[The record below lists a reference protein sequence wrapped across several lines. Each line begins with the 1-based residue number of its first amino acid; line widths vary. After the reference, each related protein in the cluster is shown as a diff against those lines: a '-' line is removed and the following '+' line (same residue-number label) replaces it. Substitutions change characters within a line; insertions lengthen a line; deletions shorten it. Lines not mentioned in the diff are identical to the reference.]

1 MGADMGYT
9 RSHSTRENIAGQIM
23 KALLLLLVISQSCH
37 GRPQIGNTEPEQQS
51 IVSLQSGQQQFM
63 TRLLQQIESNTTTNF
78 VLSPHSIHS
87 VFSQL
92 LQGSGGRTKEELESL
107 LGVRASDSLVEQ
119 YRILGQGLAGEG
131 FKQAN
136 LLAVANSFKPK
147 IEYRTSLNS
156 GFQSDIREF
165 DFGSNSLGSVQE
177 INKYVE
183 EVTNQKIKDLL
194 ANDDV
199 DGLTRM
205 VLINAV
211 YFKANWQFAFNADET
226 FEAGFNSP
234 EAPEGSVNVQYMSRE
249 ADVRMLVDQE
259 RQMEILELPY
269 EDPNRSMLIVLPNAG
284 TSTQDLV
291 QRLGGLDLASIRTNG
306 KLAKTSIFIP
316 KFKLK
321 FKTYLKQQMEAL
333 GVRDLFAQSANLTGI
348 RHEAL
353 SASEA
358 VHQAFI
364 EVNEEGTEA
373 AAATAAVVGLRTA
386 QQRKREFF
394 ADRPFLFVVYDF
406 EHGVTLFAGK
416 VVNPNNDNVI
426 QTRAA
431 LIQEPGTGPAS
442 PSVADSA
449 VCSKMFRDFPN
460 SLDNSNIC
468 NKVATEGKKVDWLRK
483 NRALCEESKDFF
495 DNFQSKSCG
504 SLWCDYAAP
513 QLADWSAEA
522 NSSGVG
528 GCQGVEG
535 RVESVQTK
543 RRCKTVK
550 NKLEAAEFL
559 QCRS

>member
-1 MGADMGYT
+1 M
-9 RSHSTRENIAGQIM
+9 NIILESPS
-23 KALLLLLVISQSCH
+23 KSSCCVYICVIL
-37 GRPQIGNTEPEQQS
+37 
-51 IVSLQSGQQQFM
+51 SLQ
-63 TRLLQQIESNTTTNF
+63 
-78 VLSPHSIHS
+78 
-87 VFSQL
+87 
-92 LQGSGGRTKEELESL
+92 
-107 LGVRASDSLVEQ
+107 
-119 YRILGQGLAGEG
+119 
-131 FKQAN
+131 
-136 LLAVANSFKPK
+136 
-147 IEYRTSLNS
+147 
-156 GFQSDIREF
+156 
-165 DFGSNSLGSVQE
+165 
-177 INKYVE
+177 INRYVE
-183 EVTNQKIKDLL
+183 DVTNQKIKDLL
-194 ANDDV
+194 ADDDV

-226 FEAGFNSP
+226 FESSFSS
-234 EAPEGSVNVQYMSRE
+234 PEGSVSTQYMNRE
-249 ADVRMLVDQE
+249 AEVRMLVDKE
-259 RQMEILELPY
+259 RKMQILELPY

-284 TSTQDLV
+284 TSTDDLV
-291 QRLGGLDLASIRTNG
+291 QRLGDLDLGSIRTDG
-306 KLAKTSIFIP
+306 RLAPTSISIP

-348 RHEAL
+348 SDEAL

-431 LIQEPGTGPAS
+431 LIQEPGTVPAS

-468 NKVATEGKKVDWLRK
+468 NKVATEGKKLDWLRK

-550 NKLEAAEFL
+550 NKLKAAEFL

>member
-1 MGADMGYT
+1 M
-9 RSHSTRENIAGQIM
+9 RN
-23 KALLLLLVISQSCH
+23 LLLLLSSFCWSSQ
-37 GRPQIGNTEPEQQS
+37 GKPQISGTDPQS
-51 IVSLQSGQQQFM
+51 IVSLQSGQQQF
-63 TRLLQQIESNTTTNF
+63 TNRLLQQIESNTTTNF

-92 LQGSGGRTKEELESL
+92 LQGSGGRTKAELESL
-107 LGVRASDSLVEQ
+107 LGVTASDSLVEQ
-119 YRILGQGLAGEG
+119 YRILGQGLSGEG

-136 LLAVANSFKPK
+136 LLAVANNFKPK
-147 IEYRTSLNS
+147 REYRTSLNS

-165 DFGSNSLGSVQE
+165 DFGSNSLGSIEE
-177 INKYVE
+177 INQYVE
-183 EVTNQKIKDLL
+183 DVTNQKIQDLL
-194 ANDDV
+194 ADDDV
-199 DGLTRM
+199 DGFTRM
-205 VLINAV
+205 ILINAV
-211 YFKANWQFAFNADET
+211 YFKASWRFAFSPEET
-226 FEAGFNSP
+226 FESSFNSP
-234 EAPEGSVNVQYMSRE
+234 QGSVSTQYMSRE
-249 ADVRMLVDQE
+249 ADVRMLVDRE
-259 RQMEILELPY
+259 RQLEILELPY

-291 QRLGGLDLASIRTNG
+291 QRLDGLDLASIRTDGRRAMTN
-306 KLAKTSIFIP
+306 IFIP

-321 FKTYLKQQMEAL
+321 FKTYLKQQMEQL
-333 GVRDLFAQSANLTGI
+333 GVKDLFSLAADLSGI
-348 RHEAL
+348 SDELL

-406 EHGVTLFAGK
+406 AHGVTLFAGK
-416 VVNPNNDNVI
+416 VVNPNNANVI
-426 QTRAA
+426 QTRSA
-431 LIQEPGTGPAS
+431 LTRQEPVIPAS
-442 PSVADSA
+442 PAVAEAAPSANSA
-449 VCSKMFRDFPN
+449 VCNKMFRDFPN
-460 SLDNSNIC
+460 SLDNSAIC
-468 NKVATEGKKVDWLRK
+468 NKVESEGKKLDWLRK

-495 DNFQSKSCG
+495 DNFMSKSCG
-504 SLWCDYAAP
+504 ALWCDYAAP
-513 QLADWSAEA
+513 QLADWSSEA

-550 NKLEAAEFL
+550 NKLKAAEFL
-559 QCRS
+559 QCRN

>member
-1 MGADMGYT
+1 
-9 RSHSTRENIAGQIM
+9 M
-23 KALLLLLVISQSCH
+23 KTLLIILVFSWSCQ
-37 GRPQIGNTEPEQQS
+37 GRPQIGNTEEQQS
-51 IVSLQSGQQQFM
+51 IVSLQSGQHQF
-63 TRLLQQIESNTTTNF
+63 TSRLLQQIESNTTTNF

-87 VFSQL
+87 IFSQL
-92 LQGSGGRTKEELESL
+92 LQGSGGRTKAELENL
-107 LGVRASDSLVEQ
+107 LGVAASDSLVEQ
-119 YRILGQGLAGEG
+119 YKILGEGLAGEG

-136 LLAVANSFKPK
+136 LLAVADSFKPK
-147 IEYRTSLNS
+147 REYRTSLNN

-165 DFGSNSLGSVQE
+165 NFNSNSLGSVQE
-177 INKYVE
+177 INRYVE
-183 EVTNQKIKDLL
+183 DVTNQKIKDLL
-194 ANDDV
+194 ADDDV

-226 FEAGFNSP
+226 FESSFSS
-234 EAPEGSVNVQYMSRE
+234 PEGSVSTQYMNRE
-249 ADVRMLVDQE
+249 AEVRMLVDKE
-259 RQMEILELPY
+259 RKMQILELPY

-284 TSTQDLV
+284 TPTDDLV
-291 QRLGGLDLASIRTNG
+291 QRLGDLDLGSIRTDG
-306 KLAKTSIFIP
+306 RLAPTSISIP

-321 FKTYLKQQMEAL
+321 FKTYLKQQMEQL
-333 GVRDLFAQSANLTGI
+333 GVRDLFSRAADLSGI
-348 RHEAL
+348 SNENL

-406 EHGVTLFAGK
+406 AHGVTLFAGK
-416 VVNPNNDNVI
+416 VVNPNNANVI

-431 LIQEPGTGPAS
+431 LIQEPVIPARPAVAEA
-442 PSVADSA
+442 PSANSA

-460 SLDNSNIC
+460 SLDNSAIC
-468 NKVATEGKKVDWLRK
+468 NKVESEGKKLDWLRK

-495 DNFQSKSCG
+495 NNFMSKSCG
-504 SLWCDYAAP
+504 ALWCDYAAP
-513 QLADWSAEA
+513 QLADWSSEA

-550 NKLEAAEFL
+550 NKLKAAEFL
-559 QCRS
+559 QCRN

>member
-1 MGADMGYT
+1 MG
-9 RSHSTRENIAGQIM
+9 TRESIAGQIM
-23 KALLLLLVISQSCH
+23 KTLLIILVFSWSCQ
-37 GRPQIGNTEPEQQS
+37 GRPQIGNTEEQQS
-51 IVSLQSGQQQFM
+51 IVSLQSGQHQF
-63 TRLLQQIESNTTTNF
+63 TNRLLQQIESNTTTNF

-92 LQGSGGRTKEELESL
+92 LQGSGGRTKSELENL
-107 LGVRASDSLVEQ
+107 LGVTASDSLVEQ
-119 YRILGQGLAGEG
+119 YRILGQGLSGEG

-136 LLAVANSFKPK
+136 LLAVADSFKPK
-147 IEYRTSLNS
+147 REYRTSLNS

-177 INKYVE
+177 INQYVE
-183 EVTNQKIKDLL
+183 DVTNQKIKDLL

-211 YFKANWQFAFNADET
+211 YFKATWQFAFNADET
-226 FEAGFNSP
+226 FEAGFNS
-234 EAPEGSVNVQYMSRE
+234 PEGSVNVQYMSRE

-306 KLAKTSIFIP
+306 KLAMTSIFIP

-321 FKTYLKQQMEAL
+321 FKTYLKQQMEQL
-333 GVRDLFAQSANLTGI
+333 GVVDVFARTADLTGI
-348 RHEAL
+348 SDEAL

-394 ADRPFLFVVYDF
+394 ADRPFLFVLYDF
-406 EHGVTLFAGK
+406 AHGVTLFAGK
-416 VVNPNNDNVI
+416 VVNPNNANVI

-431 LIQEPGTGPAS
+431 LIQEPAIPAVAA
-442 PSVADSA
+442 PSANSA

-460 SLDNSNIC
+460 SLDNSAIC
-468 NKVATEGKKVDWLRK
+468 NKVESEGKKLDWLRK

-495 DNFQSKSCG
+495 DNFMSKSCG
-504 SLWCDYAAP
+504 ALWCDHAAP
-513 QLADWSAEA
+513 QLDEWFAEST
-522 NSSGVG
+522 SSGIG

-535 RVESVQTK
+535 RVESRETK
-543 RRCKTVK
+543 TRCKTVK
-550 NKLEAAEFL
+550 NELKAAEFL
-559 QCRS
+559 QCRN

>member
-1 MGADMGYT
+1 MFFYLT
-9 RSHSTRENIAGQIM
+9 I
-23 KALLLLLVISQSCH
+23 LYFVISLKS
-37 GRPQIGNTEPEQQS
+37 
-51 IVSLQSGQQQFM
+51 SL
-63 TRLLQQIESNTTTNF
+63 
-78 VLSPHSIHS
+78 
-87 VFSQL
+87 
-92 LQGSGGRTKEELESL
+92 
-107 LGVRASDSLVEQ
+107 
-119 YRILGQGLAGEG
+119 
-131 FKQAN
+131 
-136 LLAVANSFKPK
+136 
-147 IEYRTSLNS
+147 
-156 GFQSDIREF
+156 FQ
-165 DFGSNSLGSVQE
+165 

-183 EVTNQKIKDLL
+183 DVTNQKIKDLL

-211 YFKANWQFAFNADET
+211 YFKATWQFAFNADET
-226 FEAGFNSP
+226 FEAGFN
-234 EAPEGSVNVQYMSRE
+234 APEGSVNVQYMNRE
-249 ADVRMLVDQE
+249 AEVRMLVDKE
-259 RQMEILELPY
+259 RKMQILELPY

-291 QRLGGLDLASIRTNG
+291 QRLGGLDLASIRTSG
-306 KLAKTSIFIP
+306 RRAMTSIFIP

-321 FKTYLKQQMEAL
+321 FKTYLKQQMEQL
-333 GVRDLFAQSANLTGI
+333 GVRDLFSQAADLSGI
-348 RHEAL
+348 SDEAL

-406 EHGVTLFAGK
+406 AHGVTLFAGK
-416 VVNPNNDNVI
+416 VVNPNNANVI

-431 LIQEPGTGPAS
+431 LIQEPAS
-442 PSVADSA
+442 PAVAAPSANSA
-449 VCSKMFRDFPN
+449 VCNKMFRDFPN
-460 SLDNSNIC
+460 SLDNSVIC
-468 NKVATEGKKVDWLRK
+468 NKVESEGKKLDWLRK
-483 NRALCEESKDFF
+483 NRALCEESRDFF
-495 DNFQSKSCG
+495 NNFMSKSCG
-504 SLWCDYAAP
+504 SLWCDFAAP
-513 QLADWSAEA
+513 QLDDWFAEA

-550 NKLEAAEFL
+550 NKLKAAEFL
-559 QCRS
+559 QCRN

>member
-1 MGADMGYT
+1 MG
-9 RSHSTRENIAGQIM
+9 
-23 KALLLLLVISQSCH
+23 
-37 GRPQIGNTEPEQQS
+37 
-51 IVSLQSGQQQFM
+51 
-63 TRLLQQIESNTTTNF
+63 
-78 VLSPHSIHS
+78 
-87 VFSQL
+87 
-92 LQGSGGRTKEELESL
+92 KEELESL

-147 IEYRTSLNS
+147 IEFRTNLNN

-177 INKYVE
+177 INRYVE
-183 EVTNQKIKDLL
+183 DVTNQKIKDLL
-194 ANDDV
+194 ADDDV

-211 YFKANWQFAFNADET
+211 YFKATWQFAFNADET
-226 FEAGFNSP
+226 FEAGFNT
-234 EAPEGSVNVQYMSRE
+234 PEGSVSTQYMNRE
-249 ADVRMLVDQE
+249 AEVRMLVDKE
-259 RQMEILELPY
+259 RKMQILELPY

-284 TSTQDLV
+284 TSTDDLV
-291 QRLGGLDLASIRTNG
+291 QRLGDLDLGSIRTDG
-306 KLAKTSIFIP
+306 RLAPTSISIP

-321 FKTYLKQQMEAL
+321 FKTYLKQQMEQL
-333 GVRDLFAQSANLTGI
+333 GVRDLFSRSADLSGI
-348 RHEAL
+348 SNEAL

-406 EHGVTLFAGK
+406 AHGVTLFAGK
-416 VVNPNNDNVI
+416 VVNPNNANVV

-431 LIQEPGTGPAS
+431 LIQEPAS
-442 PSVADSA
+442 PVVAAPSANSA
-449 VCSKMFRDFPN
+449 VCNKMFRDFPN
-460 SLDNSNIC
+460 SLDNSVIC
-468 NKVATEGKKVDWLRK
+468 NKVESEGKKLDWLRK
-483 NRALCEESKDFF
+483 NRALCEESRDFF
-495 DNFQSKSCG
+495 DNFMSKSCG
-504 SLWCDYAAP
+504 SAWCDRAAP
-513 QLADWSAEA
+513 QLNDWFAEST
-522 NSSGVG
+522 SSGIG

-535 RVESVQTK
+535 RVESRETK
-543 RRCKTVK
+543 TRCKTVK
-550 NKLEAAEFL
+550 NKLKAAEFL
-559 QCRS
+559 QCRN

>member
-1 MGADMGYT
+1 
-9 RSHSTRENIAGQIM
+9 M
-23 KALLLLLVISQSCH
+23 KTLILLVFCWSSQ
-37 GRPQIGNTEPEQQS
+37 GRPQIGNTDPQQQQS
-51 IVSLQSGQQQFM
+51 IVSLQSGQQQF
-63 TRLLQQIESNTTTNF
+63 TNRLLQQIESNTTTNF

-92 LQGSGGRTKEELESL
+92 LQGSGGQTKAELENL
-107 LGVRASDSLVEQ
+107 LGVTASDSLVEQ
-119 YRILGQGLAGEG
+119 YRILGEGLSGEG

-136 LLAVANSFKPK
+136 LLAVADNFKPK
-147 IEYRTSLNS
+147 REYRTSLNS

-177 INKYVE
+177 INRYVE
-183 EVTNQKIKDLL
+183 DVTNQKIKDLL
-194 ANDDV
+194 ADDDV
-199 DGLTRM
+199 DSLTRM

-211 YFKANWQFAFNADET
+211 YFKANWQFAFNAEET
-226 FEAGFNSP
+226 FESSFNSP
-234 EAPEGSVNVQYMSRE
+234 EGSISTQYMSRE

-259 RQMEILELPY
+259 RQLQILELPY

-284 TSTQDLV
+284 TSTHNLV
-291 QRLGGLDLASIRTNG
+291 ERLDGLDLASIRTNG
-306 KLAKTSIFIP
+306 KLAMTSIFIP

-321 FKTYLKQQMEAL
+321 FKTYLKQQMEQL
-333 GVRDLFAQSANLTGI
+333 GVSDLFARTADLSGI
-348 RHEAL
+348 SNEAL

-386 QQRKREFF
+386 QRKREFF

-406 EHGVTLFAGK
+406 AHGVTLFAGK
-416 VVNPNNDNVI
+416 VVNPNNANVI

-431 LIQEPGTGPAS
+431 LIQEPAS
-442 PSVADSA
+442 PAVAAPSADSA

-460 SLDNSNIC
+460 SLDNSVIC
-468 NKVATEGKKVDWLRK
+468 NKVESEGKKLDLLRK

-495 DNFQSKSCG
+495 DNFISKSCG
-504 SLWCDYAAP
+504 ALWCDFAAP
-513 QLADWSAEA
+513 QLDDWSAEA

-535 RVESVQTK
+535 RVESVETK

-550 NKLEAAEFL
+550 NKLKAAEFL
-559 QCRS
+559 QCTN

>member
-1 MGADMGYT
+1 MGYT
-9 RSHSTRENIAGQIM
+9 RSHSTRENVAGQIM
-23 KALLLLLVISQSCH
+23 KALLLLLVFSRSSH
-37 GRPQIGNTEPEQQS
+37 GRPQIGSTEPEQQS

-63 TRLLQQIESNTTTNF
+63 NRLLQQIESNTTTNF

-136 LLAVANSFKPK
+136 LLAVASSFKPK
-147 IEYRTSLNS
+147 IEFRTNLNN

-165 DFGSNSLGSVQE
+165 DFGSNSLASVQE

-183 EVTNQKIKDLL
+183 DVTNQKIKDLL

-211 YFKANWQFAFNADET
+211 YFKAKWQFAFNADET
-226 FEAGFNSP
+226 FEAGFNS
-234 EAPEGSVNVQYMSRE
+234 PEGSVNVQYMSRE

-348 RHEAL
+348 SDEAL
-353 SASEA
+353 SASEG

-373 AAATAAVVGLRTA
+373 AAATAVVVGLRTA
-386 QQRKREFF
+386 RRKRQFF
-394 ADRPFLFVVYDF
+394 ANRPFLFMVYDF
-406 EHGVTLFAGK
+406 NLNVPLFAGK
-416 VVNPNNDNVI
+416 VVDPSNQI
-426 QTRAA
+426 
-431 LIQEPGTGPAS
+431 LIQRPSPLPENSSTVDQNKSAQNSQNGQNSVSNTDVQTNLPIKTSKPE
-442 PSVADSA
+442 PSVKS
-449 VCSKMFRDFPN
+449 CERLLRDFPN
-460 SLDNSNIC
+460 ALDNHRIC
-468 NKVATEGKKVDWLRK
+468 MKVKADGKFLDWLRA
-483 NRALCEESKDFF
+483 NRNLCE
-495 DNFQSKSCG
+495 QSEDLYNTFLETNCGGHWCRMAQTDKS
-504 SLWCDYAAP
+504 
-513 QLADWSAEA
+513 DWDKE
-522 NSSGVG
+522 
-528 GCQGVEG
+528 
-535 RVESVQTK
+535 RLLK
-543 RRCKTVK
+543 
-550 NKLEAAEFL
+550 
-559 QCRS
+559 CREI

>member
-1 MGADMGYT
+1 MG
-9 RSHSTRENIAGQIM
+9 IAGQIM
-23 KALLLLLVISQSCH
+23 KALLLLLVFSRSSQ

-63 TRLLQQIESNTTTNF
+63 NRLLQQIESNTTTNF

-92 LQGSGGRTKEELESL
+92 LQGSGGRTKAELENL
-107 LGVRASDSLVEQ
+107 LGVTASDSLVEQ
-119 YRILGQGLAGEG
+119 YRILGQGLSGEG

-147 IEYRTSLNS
+147 REYRTSLNN

-165 DFGSNSLGSVQE
+165 DFASNSLGSVQE
-177 INKYVE
+177 INRYVE
-183 EVTNQKIKDLL
+183 EVTNEKIKDLL
-194 ANDDV
+194 ADDDV

-226 FEAGFNSP
+226 FESSFSS
-234 EAPEGSVNVQYMSRE
+234 PEGSVSTQYMNRE
-249 ADVRMLVDQE
+249 ADVRMLVDKE
-259 RQMEILELPY
+259 RKMQILELPY

-284 TSTQDLV
+284 TPPNDLV
-291 QRLGGLDLASIRTNG
+291 QRLGDLDFGSIRTDG
-306 KLAKTSIFIP
+306 RLAPTSISIP

-321 FKTYLKQQMEAL
+321 FKTYLKKQMEQL
-333 GVRDLFAQSANLTGI
+333 GVRDLFARSADLSGI
-348 RHEAL
+348 SNEAL

-406 EHGVTLFAGK
+406 AHGVTLFTGK

-426 QTRAA
+426 QTRSA
-431 LIQEPGTGPAS
+431 LTQEPAQAAS
-442 PSVADSA
+442 PSVAAANSE
-449 VCSKMFRDFPN
+449 VCSKMFRDFP
-460 SLDNSNIC
+460 
-468 NKVATEGKKVDWLRK
+468 
-483 NRALCEESKDFF
+483 
-495 DNFQSKSCG
+495 
-504 SLWCDYAAP
+504 
-513 QLADWSAEA
+513 
-522 NSSGVG
+522 
-528 GCQGVEG
+528 
-535 RVESVQTK
+535 
-543 RRCKTVK
+543 
-550 NKLEAAEFL
+550 
-559 QCRS
+559 

>member
-1 MGADMGYT
+1 MGEYMGYT
-9 RSHSTRENIAGQIM
+9 SHHSTRESIAGQIM
-23 KALLLLLVISQSCH
+23 KTLLIILIFSWSCQ
-37 GRPQIGNTEPEQQS
+37 GRPQIGNTEEQQS
-51 IVSLQSGQQQFM
+51 IVSLQSGQQQF
-63 TRLLQQIESNTTTNF
+63 TSRLLQQIESNTTTNF

-87 VFSQL
+87 IFSQL
-92 LQGSGGRTKEELESL
+92 LQGSGGRTKAELENL
-107 LGVRASDSLVEQ
+107 LGVAASDSLVEQ
-119 YRILGQGLAGEG
+119 YKILGEGLAGEG

-136 LLAVANSFKPK
+136 LLAVADSFKPK
-147 IEYRTSLNS
+147 REYRTSLNN

-165 DFGSNSLGSVQE
+165 NFNSNSLGSVQE
-177 INKYVE
+177 INRYVE
-183 EVTNQKIKDLL
+183 DVTNQEIKDLL
-194 ANDDV
+194 ADNDV

-211 YFKANWQFAFNADET
+211 YFKANWQFAFNADES
-226 FEAGFNSP
+226 FEAGFNS
-234 EAPEGSVNVQYMSRE
+234 PEGSVNVQYMSRE
-249 ADVRMLVDQE
+249 ADLRMLVDQE

-291 QRLGGLDLASIRTNG
+291 QRLGGLDLASVRTNG
-306 KLAKTSIFIP
+306 RRAMTSIFIP

-321 FKTYLKQQMEAL
+321 FKTYLKQQMEQL
-333 GVRDLFAQSANLTGI
+333 GVRDLFSLAADLSGI
-348 RHEAL
+348 SDEAL

-431 LIQEPGTGPAS
+431 LIQEPGTVPAS

-468 NKVATEGKKVDWLRK
+468 NKVATEGKKLDWLRK

-504 SLWCDYAAP
+504 ALWCDYAAP

-528 GCQGVEG
+528 GRQGVEG

-550 NKLEAAEFL
+550 NKLKAAEFL

>member
-1 MGADMGYT
+1 MGYT

-23 KALLLLLVISQSCH
+23 KALLLLLVFSRSSH
-37 GRPQIGNTEPEQQS
+37 GRPQIGSTEPEQQS

-63 TRLLQQIESNTTTNF
+63 NRLLQQIESNTTTNF

-107 LGVRASDSLVEQ
+107 LGVTASDSLVEQ

-147 IEYRTSLNS
+147 IGFRTNLNS

-165 DFGSNSLGSVQE
+165 ALGSNSLGSVQE

-183 EVTNQKIKDLL
+183 DVTNQKIKNLL

-211 YFKANWQFAFNADET
+211 YFKATWQF
-226 FEAGFNSP
+226 GFN
-234 EAPEGSVNVQYMSRE
+234 APEGSVSAQYMSRE

-259 RQMEILELPY
+259 RQMEILDLPY

-291 QRLGGLDLASIRTNG
+291 QRLSGLDLASIRTNG

-316 KFKLK
+316 KLKLK
-321 FKTYLKQQMEAL
+321 FKTYLKQQMEQL
-333 GVRDLFAQSANLTGI
+333 GVRDLFSQAADLSGI
-348 RHEAL
+348 SNENL

-406 EHGVTLFAGK
+406 AHEVTLFAGK

-431 LIQEPGTGPAS
+431 LIQEPAS
-442 PSVADSA
+442 PAVAAPSA
-449 VCSKMFRDFPN
+449 NSEVCSKMFRDFPN
-460 SLDNSNIC
+460 SLDNSVIC
-468 NKVATEGKKVDWLRK
+468 NKVASEGKKLDWLRK

-495 DNFQSKSCG
+495 DNFMSKSCG
-504 SLWCDYAAP
+504 DLWCDFAGP

-550 NKLEAAEFL
+550 NKLKAAEFL
-559 QCRS
+559 QCRN

>member
-1 MGADMGYT
+1 MG
-9 RSHSTRENIAGQIM
+9 SIAGQIM
-23 KALLLLLVISQSCH
+23 RSLILLFFCWSSQ
-37 GRPQIGNTEPEQQS
+37 GRPQIGNTDPQQQS
-51 IVSLQSGQQQFM
+51 IVSLQSGQQQF
-63 TRLLQQIESNTTTNF
+63 TNRLLQQIESNTTTNF
-78 VLSPHSIHS
+78 ILSPHSIHS

-92 LQGSGGRTKEELESL
+92 LQGSGGRTKAELESL
-107 LGVRASDSLVEQ
+107 LGVTASDSLVEQ
-119 YRILGQGLAGEG
+119 YRILGEGLSGEG

-136 LLAVANSFKPK
+136 LLAVADSFKPK
-147 IEYRTSLNS
+147 REYRTSLNN

-177 INKYVE
+177 INRYVE
-183 EVTNQKIKDLL
+183 DVTNQKIKDLL
-194 ANDDV
+194 ADDDV
-199 DGLTRM
+199 DSLTRM

-211 YFKANWQFAFNADET
+211 YFKANWQFAFNAEET
-226 FEAGFNSP
+226 FESSFNS
-234 EAPEGSVNVQYMSRE
+234 PEGSVNVQYMSRE

-333 GVRDLFAQSANLTGI
+333 GVRDLFAKSANLTGI
-348 RHEAL
+348 SDEAL

-386 QQRKREFF
+386 QQRTRQFF
-394 ADRPFLFVVYDF
+394 ADRPFLFAVYDF
-406 EHGVTLFAGK
+406 AHGVTLFAGK

-431 LIQEPGTGPAS
+431 LIQEPGTVPAS

-468 NKVATEGKKVDWLRK
+468 NKVATEGKKLDWLRK

-513 QLADWSAEA
+513 QLADWTAEA

-550 NKLEAAEFL
+550 NKLKAAEFL

>member
-1 MGADMGYT
+1 MGI
-9 RSHSTRENIAGQIM
+9 RERESIAGQIM
-23 KALLLLLVISQSCH
+23 RSLILLFFCWSSQ
-37 GRPQIGNTEPEQQS
+37 GRPQIGNTEPGQQS

-63 TRLLQQIESNTTTNF
+63 NQLLQQIESNTTTNF

-147 IEYRTSLNS
+147 IGFRTNLNS

-177 INKYVE
+177 INQYVE
-183 EVTNQKIKDLL
+183 DVTNQKIKDLL

-211 YFKANWQFAFNADET
+211 YFKATWQFAFNADES
-226 FEAGFNSP
+226 FEAGFNS
-234 EAPEGSVNVQYMSRE
+234 PEGSVNVQYMSRE
-249 ADVRMLVDQE
+249 ADVRMLVDKE
-259 RQMEILELPY
+259 RKMQILELPY

-284 TSTQDLV
+284 TSTDDLV
-291 QRLGGLDLASIRTNG
+291 QRLGDLDLGSIRTDG
-306 KLAKTSIFIP
+306 RLAPTSISIP

-321 FKTYLKQQMEAL
+321 FKTYLKQQMEQL
-333 GVRDLFAQSANLTGI
+333 GVQDLFARSADLSGI
-348 RHEAL
+348 SNEAL

-386 QQRKREFF
+386 QQRTRQFF
-394 ADRPFLFVVYDF
+394 ADRPFLSAVYDF

-416 VVNPNNDNVI
+416 VVNPNNANVI

-431 LIQEPGTGPAS
+431 LIQEPVVPAS
-442 PSVADSA
+442 PAVAEAPSANSA
-449 VCSKMFRDFPN
+449 VCNKMFRDFPN
-460 SLDNSNIC
+460 SLDNSAIC
-468 NKVATEGKKVDWLRK
+468 NRVESEGKKLDWLRK

-495 DNFQSKSCG
+495 DNFMSKSCG
-504 SLWCDYAAP
+504 ALWCDYAAP
-513 QLADWSAEA
+513 QLADWSSEA

-550 NKLEAAEFL
+550 NKLKAAEFL

>member
-1 MGADMGYT
+1 MG
-9 RSHSTRENIAGQIM
+9 STAGQIM
-23 KALLLLLVISQSCH
+23 RNLLLLLSFCWSSQ
-37 GRPQIGNTEPEQQS
+37 GRPQIGSTDPQS
-51 IVSLQSGQQQFM
+51 IVSLQSGQEQF
-63 TRLLQQIESNTTTNF
+63 TNRLLQQIESNTTTNF

-92 LQGSGGRTKEELESL
+92 LQGSGGRTKAELENL
-107 LGVRASDSLVEQ
+107 LGVTASDSLVEQ
-119 YRILGQGLAGEG
+119 YRILGQGLSGEG

-147 IEYRTSLNS
+147 REYRTSLNN

-177 INKYVE
+177 INQYVE
-183 EVTNQKIKDLL
+183 DVTNQKIQALL
-194 ANDDV
+194 ADNDV

-211 YFKANWQFAFNADET
+211 YFKANWQFAFNAEET
-226 FEAGFNSP
+226 FESSFNSP
-234 EAPEGSVNVQYMSRE
+234 EGSVSTQYMSRE
-249 ADVRMLVDQE
+249 ADVRMLVDRE
-259 RQMEILELPY
+259 RQLEILELPY

-306 KLAKTSIFIP
+306 RRAMTSIFIP
-316 KFKLK
+316 KFKLM
-321 FKTYLKQQMEAL
+321 FKTYLKQQMEQL
-333 GVRDLFAQSANLTGI
+333 GVRDLFSLAADLSGI
-348 RHEAL
+348 SDEAL

-364 EVNEEGTEA
+364 E
-373 AAATAAVVGLRTA
+373 
-386 QQRKREFF
+386 FF

-406 EHGVTLFAGK
+406 AHGVTLFAGK
-416 VVNPNNDNVI
+416 VVNPNNANVI

-431 LIQEPGTGPAS
+431 LTQEPVIPARPAVAEA
-442 PSVADSA
+442 PSANSA

-460 SLDNSNIC
+460 SLDNSAIC
-468 NKVATEGKKVDWLRK
+468 NKVESEGKKLDWLRK

-495 DNFQSKSCG
+495 DNFMSKSCG
-504 SLWCDYAAP
+504 ALWCDYAAP
-513 QLADWSAEA
+513 QLADWSSEA

-550 NKLEAAEFL
+550 NKLKAAEFL
-559 QCRS
+559 QCRN

>member
-1 MGADMGYT
+1 MG
-9 RSHSTRENIAGQIM
+9 RHSTRESTAGQIM
-23 KALLLLLVISQSCH
+23 RNLLLLLSFCWSSQ
-37 GRPQIGNTEPEQQS
+37 GRPQIGSTDPQS
-51 IVSLQSGQQQFM
+51 IVSLQSGQEQF
-63 TRLLQQIESNTTTNF
+63 TNRLLQQIESNTTTNF

-92 LQGSGGRTKEELESL
+92 LQGSGGRTKAELENL
-107 LGVRASDSLVEQ
+107 LGVTASDSLVEQ
-119 YRILGQGLAGEG
+119 YRILGQGLSGEG

-147 IEYRTSLNS
+147 REYRTSLNN

-177 INKYVE
+177 INQYVE
-183 EVTNQKIKDLL
+183 DVTNQKIKDLL
-194 ANDDV
+194 ADDDV

-211 YFKANWQFAFNADET
+211 YFKANWQFAFNAEET
-226 FEAGFNSP
+226 FESSFNS
-234 EAPEGSVNVQYMSRE
+234 PEGSVNTQYMSRE
-249 ADVRMLVDQE
+249 ADVRMLVDRE
-259 RQMEILELPY
+259 RELQILELPY

-291 QRLGGLDLASIRTNG
+291 QRLGDLDLASIRTNG
-306 KLAKTSIFIP
+306 RRAMTSIFIP

-321 FKTYLKQQMEAL
+321 FKTYLKQQMEQL
-333 GVRDLFAQSANLTGI
+333 GVRDLFSLAADLSGI
-348 RHEAL
+348 SDEAL

-364 EVNEEGTEA
+364 GVNEEGTEA

-468 NKVATEGKKVDWLRK
+468 NKVATEGKKLDWLRK

-513 QLADWSAEA
+513 QLADWTAEA

-550 NKLEAAEFL
+550 NKLKAAEFL

>member
-1 MGADMGYT
+1 MGYT

-23 KALLLLLVISQSCH
+23 KALLLLLVFSRSSY
-37 GRPQIGNTEPEQQS
+37 GRPQIGSTEPEQQN

-63 TRLLQQIESNTTTNF
+63 NRLLQQIESNTTTNF

-107 LGVRASDSLVEQ
+107 LGVRASDSLVEH
-119 YRILGQGLAGEG
+119 YKILGQGLVGDG

-147 IEYRTSLNS
+147 IGFRTNLNS

-165 DFGSNSLGSVQE
+165 DFGSNSLASIQE

-183 EVTNQKIKDLL
+183 DVTNQKIKDLL

-211 YFKANWQFAFNADET
+211 YFKATWQFAFNADES
-226 FEAGFNSP
+226 FEAGFNS
-234 EAPEGSVNVQYMSRE
+234 PEGSVNVQYMSRE

-291 QRLGGLDLASIRTNG
+291 QRLGGLDLASIRANG

-333 GVRDLFAQSANLTGI
+333 GMRDLFAQSANLTGI
-348 RHEAL
+348 SDEAL

-394 ADRPFLFVVYDF
+394 ADRPFLFAVYDF
-406 EHGVTLFAGK
+406 AHGVTLFAGK
-416 VVNPNNDNVI
+416 VVNPNNDVVI
-426 QTRAA
+426 QTRSA
-431 LIQEPGTGPAS
+431 LTQETAQAAS
-442 PSVADSA
+442 PSVAAANSE

-468 NKVATEGKKVDWLRK
+468 NKVESEGKKLDWLRK
-483 NRALCEESKDFF
+483 NRAL
-495 DNFQSKSCG
+495 
-504 SLWCDYAAP
+504 
-513 QLADWSAEA
+513 
-522 NSSGVG
+522 
-528 GCQGVEG
+528 
-535 RVESVQTK
+535 
-543 RRCKTVK
+543 
-550 NKLEAAEFL
+550 
-559 QCRS
+559 

>member
-1 MGADMGYT
+1 MGYT
-9 RSHSTRENIAGQIM
+9 SHHSTRESIAGQIM
-23 KALLLLLVISQSCH
+23 KTLLILLVFSWSCQ
-37 GRPQIGNTEPEQQS
+37 GRPQIGNTEEQQS
-51 IVSLQSGQQQFM
+51 IVSLQSGQHQF
-63 TRLLQQIESNTTTNF
+63 TNRLLQQIESNTTTNF

-119 YRILGQGLAGEG
+119 YRILGEGLTGEG

-136 LLAVANSFKPK
+136 LLAVADSFKPK
-147 IEYRTSLNS
+147 REYRTSLNN

-165 DFGSNSLGSVQE
+165 NFNSNSLGSVQE
-177 INKYVE
+177 INRYVE
-183 EVTNQKIKDLL
+183 DVTNQKIKDLL
-194 ANDDV
+194 AEDDV

-226 FEAGFNSP
+226 FESSFSS
-234 EAPEGSVNVQYMSRE
+234 PEGSVSTQYMNRE
-249 ADVRMLVDQE
+249 AEVRMLVDKE
-259 RQMEILELPY
+259 RKMQILELPY

-284 TSTQDLV
+284 TSTDNLV
-291 QRLGGLDLASIRTNG
+291 QRLGDLDLGSIRTDG
-306 KLAKTSIFIP
+306 RLAPTSISIP

-321 FKTYLKQQMEAL
+321 FKTYLKQQMEQL
-333 GVRDLFAQSANLTGI
+333 GVQDLFARSANLTGI
-348 RHEAL
+348 SNEAL

-468 NKVATEGKKVDWLRK
+468 NKVAAEGKKLDWLRK

-550 NKLEAAEFL
+550 NKLKAAEFL

>member
-1 MGADMGYT
+1 MGYT
-9 RSHSTRENIAGQIM
+9 RSHSTRENIAGKIM
-23 KALLLLLVISQSCH
+23 KALLLLLVFSRSSH
-37 GRPQIGNTEPEQQS
+37 GRPQIGSTEPGQQS
-51 IVSLQSGQQQFM
+51 IVSLQSGQQQF
-63 TRLLQQIESNTTTNF
+63 TNRLLQQIESNTTTNF

-92 LQGSGGRTKEELESL
+92 LQGSGGRTKAELEGL
-107 LGVRASDSLVEQ
+107 LGVTASDSLVEQ
-119 YRILGQGLAGEG
+119 YRILGEGLSGEG

-147 IEYRTSLNS
+147 REYRTSLNN

-177 INKYVE
+177 INRYVE
-183 EVTNQKIKDLL
+183 DVTNQKIKDLL
-194 ANDDV
+194 AD

-211 YFKANWQFAFNADET
+211 YFKANWQFAFNAEET
-226 FEAGFNSP
+226 FESSFNSP
-234 EAPEGSVNVQYMSRE
+234 EGSVTTQYMSRE
-249 ADVRMLVDQE
+249 ADVRMLVDKE
-259 RQMEILELPY
+259 RQLQILELPY

-284 TSTQDLV
+284 TPTHNLAE
-291 QRLGGLDLASIRTNG
+291 RLDGLDLASIRTNG
-306 KLAKTSIFIP
+306 KLAMTSIFIP

-321 FKTYLKQQMEAL
+321 FKTYLKQQMEQL
-333 GVRDLFAQSANLTGI
+333 GVVDVFARTADLSGI
-348 RHEAL
+348 SNEAL

-468 NKVATEGKKVDWLRK
+468 NKVATEGKKLDWLRK

-513 QLADWSAEA
+513 QLADWTAEA
-522 NSSGVG
+522 NSIGVG

-550 NKLEAAEFL
+550 NKLKAAEFL

>member
-1 MGADMGYT
+1 MG
-9 RSHSTRENIAGQIM
+9 SHSTRENIAGQIM
-23 KALLLLLVISQSCH
+23 KALLLLLVFSRSSH
-37 GRPQIGNTEPEQQS
+37 GRPQIGSTEPEQQS

-119 YRILGQGLAGEG
+119 DRILGQGLAGEG

-147 IEYRTSLNS
+147 IEYRTNLNS

-183 EVTNQKIKDLL
+183 DVTNQKIKDLL

-211 YFKANWQFAFNADET
+211 YFKATWQFAFNLDET
-226 FEAGFNSP
+226 FEAGFNS
-234 EAPEGSVNVQYMSRE
+234 PEGSVNVQYMSRE

-321 FKTYLKQQMEAL
+321 FKTYLKQQMK
-333 GVRDLFAQSANLTGI
+333 
-348 RHEAL
+348 AL

-416 VVNPNNDNVI
+416 VINPNNDNVI

-460 SLDNSNIC
+460 SLDNSSIC
-468 NKVATEGKKVDWLRK
+468 NKVATEGKKLDWLRK

-550 NKLEAAEFL
+550 NKLKAAEFL